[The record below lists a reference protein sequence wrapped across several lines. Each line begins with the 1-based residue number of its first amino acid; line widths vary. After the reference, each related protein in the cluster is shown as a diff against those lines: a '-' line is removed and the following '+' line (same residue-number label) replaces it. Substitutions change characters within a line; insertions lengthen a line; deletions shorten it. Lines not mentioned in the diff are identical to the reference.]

1 MKKLA
6 TIFCF
11 VVIWCA
17 VSASAEEA
25 KIGFIKNASG
35 QAFISRGQVLI
46 PAKENINLLVTDDLI
61 TGADGSL
68 GVIFQDNSVL
78 SLGPKSHISLSK
90 FSFDPV
96 EKKLSFVA
104 KIQKGTL
111 VYLTG
116 LIAKLNH
123 NAVRFE
129 TPTAVCGVRGTHFA
143 IKVDPFGDDACS
155 NECDNPVKND

>member
-1 MKKLA
+1 MKKLLI
-6 TIFCF
+6 IFCF
-11 VVIWCA
+11 AVIWCA
-17 VSASAEEA
+17 VSVSADET
-25 KIGFIKNASG
+25 KIGFVKNASG
-35 QAFISRGQVLI
+35 QAFISRGQTLI
-46 PAKENINLLVTDDLI
+46 PAKENINLLATDDLI

-78 SLGPKSHISLSK
+78 SLGPKLRISLRE
-90 FSFDPV
+90 FSFDTV

-116 LIAKLNH
+116 LIAKLNP

-143 IKVDPFGDDACS
+143 IKVDKFGDDGCGD
-155 NECDNPVKND
+155 ECDVPAKNN